1 MNRLWTLF
9 SVPTPKALYVCVMRM
24 KVMRESKLWRKTKVQ
39 AAMRGER
46 RRASPAPQ

>member
-9 SVPTPKALYVCVMRM
+9 SVPTPKALCVMRM

-46 RRASPAPQ
+46 RRASLAPQ